1 MQFSLHPVGNPRQN
15 NPKCY
20 KENEM
25 DRILHLS
32 CKRPRTKG
40 ILVALIIVYVFM
52 AAGWPNTLQ
61 QKAMAMAMD
70 GGQADQD
77 KPAFNQVSLAK
88 FEEPWAMA
96 TLPDGR
102 FLITEKAGRLFLF
115 DEKEETKTAIA
126 NLPEVDY
133 GGQGGLGDVIL
144 APDFQESRTLYLSYV
159 EPGKGDTRG
168 AKVVKATLDET
179 SATPGLIQLTDIW
192 TQTPK
197 VSGRGHY
204 SHRLL
209 FSPDKK
215 FLFISSGDRQKFTPA
230 QDMATNLGKIIR
242 LYPDGTVPTD
252 NPFHGQK
259 APANEVWSLGHR
271 NVLGMQFDARGNLWA
286 HEMGPRGGDEL
297 NVIFPGKNYGWPVVS
312 NGRHYD
318 GRNIPDHATRPDFA
332 PPEITWTPVISP
344 SSMSIYA
351 GEVFPAW
358 HGKGLF
364 SGLSSQALV
373 VVDFGDDKRKAREL
387 YRYELGTRIR
397 NVTSTADGRVYL
409 LEDGKG
415 AHLWRLDP
423 Q

>member
-1 MQFSLHPVGNPRQN
+1 MNQIQP
-15 NPKCY
+15 
-20 KENEM
+20 
-25 DRILHLS
+25 LS
-32 CKRPRTKG
+32 CKQLRTKN
-40 ILVALIIVYVFM
+40 ALTAFFVICVFM
-52 AAGWPNTLQ
+52 VTGWPNTLQ
-61 QKAMAMAMD
+61 PTMAMAMD
-70 GGQADQD
+70 GGQADQ
-77 KPAFNQVSLAK
+77 KPAFNRVSLAK

-96 TLPDGR
+96 VLPDGR
-102 FLITEKAGRLFLF
+102 LLITEKVGRLYLF
-115 DEKEETKTAIA
+115 DEKTQIKTAIT
-126 NLPEVDY
+126 NLPAVDY

-144 APDFQESRTLYLSYV
+144 APDFKKSRALYLSYV
-159 EPGKGDTRG
+159 EPGKDGTRG
-168 AKVVKATLDET
+168 AKVVKATLDE
-179 SATPGLIQLTDIW
+179 SSGTPRLTQLTDIW

-197 VSGRGHY
+197 VSGHGHY

-215 FLFISSGDRQKFTPA
+215 FLFISSGDRQKFAPA

-242 LYPDGTVPTD
+242 LHPDGTVPTD
-252 NPFHGQK
+252 NPFYGQE
-259 APANEVWSLGHR
+259 APAGEVWSLGHR
-271 NVLGMQFDARGNLWA
+271 NVLGMQFDARGSLWA

-318 GRNIPDHATRPDFA
+318 GRNIPDHATRPDFT

-351 GEVFPAW
+351 GEIFPAW

-373 VVDFGDDKRKAREL
+373 VVEFGDDKRKAREL

-397 NVTSTADGRVYL
+397 NVTSTEDGRVYL